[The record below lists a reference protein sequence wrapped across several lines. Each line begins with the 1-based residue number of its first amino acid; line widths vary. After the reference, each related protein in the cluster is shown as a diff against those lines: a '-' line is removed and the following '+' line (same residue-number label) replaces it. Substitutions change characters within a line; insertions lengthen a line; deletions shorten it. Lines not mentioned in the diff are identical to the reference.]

1 MYTIPMREFQQKGK
15 AALPDTIKEPV
26 LLVSRTSKYF
36 LIPTQ
41 GDDIDIQYRE
51 YLRAMALANLRAW
64 HIRAKDLGVSEMSL
78 EEINKEIQASR
89 QSRREKKKS
98 K

>member
-15 AALPDTIKEPV
+15 AVLPDTIKEPV
-26 LLVSRTSKYF
+26 LLVSRTNKFF
-36 LIPTQ
+36 LIPIQ

-64 HIRAKDLGVSEMSL
+64 HVRAKDSGISGMNL
-78 EEINKEIQASR
+78 EEINEEIQASR
-89 QSRREKKKS
+89 QSRKQKKKS